1 MVLPRVFFTSPIFG
15 VPPVGGPELRIFN
28 TLKVLASV
36 AAVSVQIRQPVT
48 EAQKEAIETAV
59 LSWGCTEVQF
69 LSVLRTREQR
79 IRGISHFISVLQSI
93 ALRRNRGL
101 ALRGMLR
108 QLSSDQG
115 TIFWF
120 GFGNISFPLI
130 QKFRRKNAHVKIVCD
145 TDSVWSRFLL
155 RGVPHTR
162 SPLVKLWLL
171 VQGISK
177 SYEERKLVKLATITT
192 AVSPVD
198 AVYYRSLSTENNV
211 IKIVSNAIDEQ
222 DYRSTKSPSFQL
234 PPHSVCLIG
243 SFGFTASPMDAAAKW
258 TIEKVWPLVQAKV
271 PESHLFLVGNK
282 SDVMWNRFSSDS
294 IHVTGRVP
302 STEPYI
308 QTCEAVIVP
317 LFFESGTR
325 FKILEAGVQS
335 RPVVSTSLGAEGLPV
350 THAHDILI
358 ADDPRGFAEAIID
371 VLNGNLKIDIG
382 KNLNNLVLRTATL
395 ASTRVEIENVLLSL
409 GPSNSSAIH
418 AT

>member
-1 MVLPRVFFTSPIFG
+1 MVLPRVFFTSPVFG
-15 VPPVGGPELRIFN
+15 VPPVGGPELRIRN

-48 EAQKEAIETAV
+48 EAQKQAIETAV
-59 LSWGCTEVQF
+59 LSWGCSEVQF
-69 LSVLRTREQR
+69 LRVLRRREQGS
-79 IRGISHFISVLQSI
+79 RGLSRFVSVLQST
-93 ALRRNRGL
+93 ALKHNRGR
-101 ALRGMLR
+101 ALSGMLR

-130 QKFRRKNAHVKIVCD
+130 KKLRHKNAHVRIVCD

-155 RGVPHTR
+155 RGIPHTS
-162 SPLVKLWLL
+162 SPLIKLWLL
-171 VQGISK
+171 VQGLSK
-177 SYEERKLVKLATITT
+177 SYEERKLVKLATVTT

-198 AVYYRSLSTENNV
+198 AAYYHSLTKENNV

-222 DYRSTKSPSFQL
+222 DYRSKESPNPVL

-243 SFGFTASPMDAAAKW
+243 SFGFTASPMDAGAKW
-258 TIEKVWPLVQAKV
+258 TIEEVWPLVQAKV
-271 PESHLFLVGNK
+271 PKSHLFIVGNK
-282 SDVMWNRFSSDS
+282 SDVMWTRLSSDS
-294 IHVTGRVP
+294 IHVTGRVL

-325 FKILEAGVQS
+325 FKILEAGIKS

-350 THAHDILI
+350 THGHDILI
-358 ADDPRGFAEAIID
+358 ADDPGAFAEAIID
-371 VLNGNLKIDIG
+371 VLNGNLKVDIG
-382 KNLNNLVLRTATL
+382 RNLNNLVLQTATL
-395 ASTRVEIENVLLSL
+395 ACTRVETEDILLSL
-409 GPSNSSAIH
+409 GPSNSSALRP
-418 AT
+418 A